1 MKNRRIRSVLI
12 LAANLVILLS
22 TLVITACYTARGIGS
37 VLDRP
42 WEPADFS
49 YYRYYTTLSN
59 IFAAVAAIPTVVF
72 AVRRIAG
79 GKNGIPRWAVLLRF
93 SSTSMLT
100 VTMMTV
106 LCFLGLLYGYRSM
119 YAGLNFWYHLVNPVL
134 AILSFVLWE
143 ADSPLTKKAVL
154 FGVLP
159 TLLYGIVYVSMT
171 VVLGPDRG
179 GWPDFYG
186 FNMGG
191 FWYISVSVILFA
203 NLVFSGLLLLIR
215 RKTAERIGSE

>member
-1 MKNRRIRSVLI
+1 MKNQRLRAALS

-22 TLVITACYTARGIGS
+22 ALIITVWYTARGFRS
-37 VLDRP
+37 VMDRP
-42 WEPADFS
+42 WEPPDVS
-49 YYRYYTTLSN
+49 YFRYYTTLSN
-59 IFAAVAAIPTVVF
+59 IFAAVAAVPMIVS
-72 AVRRIAG
+72 AVRSLAG
-79 GKNGIPRWAVLLRF
+79 GKTGVSRWAALLRF
-93 SSTSMLT
+93 ASTSMLT

-134 AILSFVLWE
+134 GILSFVLFE
-143 ADSPLTKKAVL
+143 ADCRLRKKDVL

-171 VVLGPDRG
+171 VALGPERG

-186 FNMGG
+186 FNIGG
-191 FWYISVSVILFA
+191 FWYISVSVILSA
-203 NLVFSGLLLLIR
+203 NLVFSQLLLMVR
-215 RKTAERIGSE
+215 RKTAERIGSA